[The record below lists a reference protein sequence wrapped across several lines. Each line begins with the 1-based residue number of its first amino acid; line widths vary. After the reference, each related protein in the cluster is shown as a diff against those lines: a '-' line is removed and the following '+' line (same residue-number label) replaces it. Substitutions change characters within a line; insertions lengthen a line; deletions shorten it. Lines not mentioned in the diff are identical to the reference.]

1 MYAAAGANARACS
14 RRGRS
19 LILPLRPLAWP
30 AVTIRLGH
38 SHEADDVFLFHA
50 LTAGKV
56 DTGDLQIEPV
66 VLDFQGLN
74 DKASRG
80 ELEATTL
87 SVHAY
92 AYARKHYRLLRSGW
106 TFGEGRGPMIVAR
119 EAMTAETLAAASIAV
134 GGVTSS
140 AYLAMT
146 LWNPRA
152 RTRVLPFDKVLP
164 AVETGL
170 VDAGLMVH
178 EEEMALELTGLVCV
192 HDLGEWWSGKTDGLP
207 LPLGSVVVRRDLDE
221 DVQRQLHKAV
231 SESVHYALANR
242 QEVVTAVRGTVG
254 GLEADLADDFLGRY
268 ITDLSLDIGD
278 RGQSAAEEFLRR
290 GCETGIIPDSL
301 PLEFAPSAAAEPSS
315 SARDGARS

>member
-1 MYAAAGANARACS
+1 MA
-14 RRGRS
+14 
-19 LILPLRPLAWP
+19 
-30 AVTIRLGH
+30 IRLGH
-38 SHEADDVFLFHA
+38 SHQADDVFLFHA

-56 DTGDLQIEPV
+56 DTGDLQIKPV

-80 ELEATTL
+80 ELEATAL

-92 AYARKHYRLLRSGW
+92 AYARNHYRLLRSGW
-106 TFGEGRGPMIVAR
+106 TFGEGRGPMIVSR

-140 AYLAMT
+140 AYLAMM
-146 LWNPRA
+146 LWNPQA

-170 VDAGLMVH
+170 VNAGLMVH
-178 EEEMALELTGLVCV
+178 EEEMALALTSLVCV

-207 LPLGSVVVRRDLDE
+207 LPLGSVAVRRDMNE
-221 DVQRQLHKAV
+221 DVQRQVHNAV
-231 SESVHYALANR
+231 SKSVQYALANR
-242 QEVVTAVRGTVG
+242 HEVVAAVRGTVG

-278 RGQSAAEEFLRR
+278 RGQSAVEEFLRR
-290 GCETGIIPDSL
+290 GCEAGIIPDSL
-301 PLEFAPSAAAEPSS
+301 PLEFTPSATTEPTRAPNGG
-315 SARDGARS
+315 ARDGARS